1 MQTNFDFEG
10 RQGPELEGYDL
21 VLEMGLGYEICGLAC
36 G

>member
-1 MQTNFDFEG
+1 MNFGLER

-21 VLEMGLGYEICGLAC
+21 VLETGLGCEICGHAC